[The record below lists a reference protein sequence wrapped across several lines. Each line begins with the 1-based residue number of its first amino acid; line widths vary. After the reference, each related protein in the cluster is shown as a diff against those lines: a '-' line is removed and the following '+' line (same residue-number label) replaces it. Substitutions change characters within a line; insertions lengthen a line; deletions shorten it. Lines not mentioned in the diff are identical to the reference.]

1 MGAAVLSHGCVY
13 SSGMSIQLTGANKKI
28 TLFSHTLSQPLIA
41 PLNMLS
47 EACFFLPPVLKAI
60 WSLMVFRLKIK
71 SSNIQIIFVQEFM
84 YLVWAMSKTHLKC
97 HLFLSLSVK
106 QLWWSETGLVIDPF
120 FAPLSWIFPLFPH
133 NCRPKLCFYRDRCQ
147 YDLASVFSGCSGYFD
162 LTPSG
167 LWGQT
172 KLISCVGA

>member
-84 YLVWAMSKTHLKC
+84 YLVWAMSKNTSQMSPFSFPQCEAALVVWDRSGDR
-97 HLFLSLSVK
+97 SLLCSPV
-106 QLWWSETGLVIDPF
+106 LNFS
-120 FAPLSWIFPLFPH
+120 SFPP
-133 NCRPKLCFYRDRCQ
+133 
-147 YDLASVFSGCSGYFD
+147 
-162 LTPSG
+162 
-167 LWGQT
+167 
-172 KLISCVGA
+172 